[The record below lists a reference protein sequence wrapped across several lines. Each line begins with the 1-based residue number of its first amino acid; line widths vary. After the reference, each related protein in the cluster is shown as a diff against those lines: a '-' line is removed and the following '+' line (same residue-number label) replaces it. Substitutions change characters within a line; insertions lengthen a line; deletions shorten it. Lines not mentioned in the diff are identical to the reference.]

1 MVRSQIVRSRIRSI
15 GVINECSTVWL
26 WAKMCSFK
34 LGTRELVL
42 EHLLQGHIPTVQHP
56 YQAVSAE
63 KAVFSQTGN
72 FLVTIRADL
81 IK

>member
-1 MVRSQIVRSRIRSI
+1 
-15 GVINECSTVWL
+15 
-26 WAKMCSFK
+26 MCSFK

>member
-1 MVRSQIVRSRIRSI
+1 MSA
-15 GVINECSTVWL
+15 VWL

-42 EHLLQGHIPTVQHP
+42 EHLLQGDIPTVQHP
-56 YQAVSAE
+56 YQAISAE
-63 KAVFSQTGN
+63 KVVFSQIGISPSTN
-72 FLVTIRADL
+72 RADL